1 MVKVLGDC
9 SGKSD
14 LEILHSIWTSHRNVA
29 DLTVQFKLGR
39 WSEEEISRLE
49 ANIARFFDL
58 HGKQFGCKH
67 VRELL
72 YPEDKA
78 AVRAAREAFWPVAF
92 DGIRRTA
99 FLIYRRL
106 RVMYPRFEKVIDT
119 PLSDEECE
127 TLVKLQE
134 TYGNDWCRIAKL
146 MGREAESL
154 RHVLERLKAKESTLA
169 EDQKKQI
176 IKLKEQ
182 GKSFSEIATAVG
194 LHQRFCR
201 KFYSNH
207 LRQTQKPHA
216 NKTQTK
222 TPSATTLET
231 RLAQKHLVKIAQ
243 DDMLKDTL
251 SPEDAAQL
259 QQHLQV
265 YRQDLCKKEPEK
277 ARAKRLQ
284 AYRPLFEDQRATK
297 DRLHDTSRRA
307 TQQQLTTL
315 HRLLA
320 ANDTLKLAA
329 FFEAM
334 WEMYK
339 EARVKQHWRSRPR
352 TTKLLAPLAH
362 SKFPSFET
370 LNIFVAIRRHGYAK
384 FEDIDWAKVA
394 EEANIARSPA
404 QIKVSCFTG
413 PSSLRL
419 CVCPRRAC
427 FDRLSN
433 IPTKQTKPPPPFRIT
448 HSLLLPSSSLPPPL
462 KQNDRSTCCGS

>member
-1 MVKVLGDC
+1 MRGGVGLRRPTIDPPWM
-9 SGKSD
+9 SRHTSWSPSKSAW
-14 LEILHSIWTSHRNVA
+14 SAVA
-29 DLTVQFKLGR
+29 GQADGWERMMQT
-39 WSEEEISRLE
+39 
-49 ANIARFFDL
+49 A
-58 HGKQFGCKH
+58 
-67 VRELL
+67 
-72 YPEDKA
+72 KA
-78 AVRAAREAFWPVAF
+78 
-92 DGIRRTA
+92 
-99 FLIYRRL
+99 
-106 RVMYPRFEKVIDT
+106 
-119 PLSDEECE
+119 DEE
-127 TLVKLQE
+127 
-134 TYGNDWCRIAKL
+134 
-146 MGREAESL
+146 
-154 RHVLERLKAKESTLA
+154 
-169 EDQKKQI
+169 
-176 IKLKEQ
+176 
-182 GKSFSEIATAVG
+182 
-194 LHQRFCR
+194 
-201 KFYSNH
+201 
-207 LRQTQKPHA
+207 
-216 NKTQTK
+216 
-222 TPSATTLET
+222 
-231 RLAQKHLVKIAQ
+231 
-243 DDMLKDTL
+243 
-251 SPEDAAQL
+251 
-259 QQHLQV
+259 
-265 YRQDLCKKEPEK
+265 

-433 IPTKQTKPPPPFRIT
+433 IHTKQ
-448 HSLLLPSSSLPPPL
+448 
-462 KQNDRSTCCGS
+462 KQTSIQN